1 MIVSVRLIVVALL
14 ATVSGC
20 SGGGIQGL
28 VPARGKVI
36 YQNKPV
42 EGATISFLNNTGG
55 LPATA
60 ITKADGSFE
69 LSTSGHNGALP
80 GPYRVTVM
88 KTDAVPDTTGT
99 DLGFSPEG
107 MDLSMEAAAKTAGKK
122 QAKPKE
128 LVPAKFTSPTTT
140 TLQYEIKSSDNNFEI
155 KLD

>member
-1 MIVSVRLIVVALL
+1 MMISVRMILVMLL
-14 ATVSGC
+14 ATTLGC
-20 SGGGIQGL
+20 SRGGIDGL

-42 EGATISFLNNTGG
+42 DGATVSFLNNAGG

-80 GPYRVTVM
+80 GPYRVTVI
-88 KTDAVPDTTGT
+88 KTDAVPDTTSP
-99 DLGFSPEG
+99 DLGFSPDG
-107 MDLSMEAAAKTAGKK
+107 VDLSMEAAAKSAGKK
-122 QAKPKE
+122 QPKPKD
-128 LVPAKFTSPTTT
+128 LVPIKFTSPATT
-140 TLQYEIKSSDNNFEI
+140 TLQYEVKSSDNNFEI